1 MSDGKRANMGG
12 TVISSDEDILTPGSS
27 LEKELF
33 FAVSSQ
39 DQNKIQSIRLQ
50 QVKIGDESKIV
61 SINT

>member
-12 TVISSDEDILTPGSS
+12 TVISADEDILTPGSS

-33 FAVSSQ
+33 FAISSQ
-39 DQNKIQSIRLQ
+39 DQNKIKTIRLQ
-50 QVKIGDESKIV
+50 QVKIGDERKTV